1 MTTAPEAPPA
11 VFAEPERNVGRVWI
25 GGITTA
31 VLGLYMAFFTPIQVL
46 LPLQLAAIDED
57 GKVAAFGLVTGV
69 GALVAVVANPL
80 AGALS
85 DRTAGRFG
93 RRHPWTLGGVVLG
106 AGGLILLGHQSTV
119 LGVLIC
125 WCLAQGAL
133 NAAYASVNAGIPD
146 HVPVRQRAVVSGWI
160 GFPQAL
166 GLVLGAVI
174 VTMLV
179 TDIAA
184 GYLVIGVAAVVM
196 ALPFVLSTPDPPM
209 PRAVRKPF
217 NWRALAGTFWVSPRA
232 HPDFAW
238 AWFTRFLVMLG
249 NAIGTLY
256 LLYFLQDAVGYEQL
270 FPGHTAD
277 EGVLILVL
285 LYTTGVVATSVLG
298 GVVSDRIG
306 RRKAL
311 VAASSIVMAFAA
323 LLLTFWHTWPAA
335 IAAASIM
342 GAGFGVYLAVDQA
355 LITQVLP
362 AATDRA
368 KDLGI
373 INIAATAPQV
383 LGPALAAP
391 IVAHFGGYGTLY
403 ALATVT
409 TLLGGLL
416 VWKIKSV
423 P

>member
-1 MTTAPEAPPA
+1 M
-11 VFAEPERNVGRVWI
+11 
-25 GGITTA
+25 
-31 VLGLYMAFFTPIQVL
+31 

-85 DRTAGRFG
+85 DRTSGRFG
-93 RRHPWTLGGVVLG
+93 RRHPWTLGGVLLG
-106 AGGLILLGHQSTV
+106 AAALALLGHQGTV
-119 LGVLIC
+119 LGVLVC
-125 WCLAQGAL
+125 WCLAQAAL
-133 NAAYASVNAGIPD
+133 NAGYASVNAGIPD

-166 GLVLGAVI
+166 GLVLGAVV
-174 VTMLV
+174 VTVLV
-179 TDIAA
+179 TDLAA
-184 GYLVIGVAAVVM
+184 GYLAIGLAAVAL
-196 ALPFVLSTPDPPM
+196 ALPFVLSTPDPPL
-209 PRAVRKPF
+209 PRAARAPF
-217 NWRALAGTFWVSPRA
+217 SWRALRGMFWVSPRE

-256 LLYFLQDAVGYEQL
+256 LLYFLQDAVGYERL
-270 FPGHTAD
+270 FPGRSAD
-277 EGVLILVL
+277 EGVLVLVV
-285 LYTTGVVATSVLG
+285 LYTLGTVATAVAG

-306 RRKAL
+306 RRKPL
-311 VAASSIVMAFAA
+311 VAASCAVMASAA

-335 IAAASIM
+335 IAAAAIM
-342 GAGFGVYLAVDQA
+342 GAGFGVYLSVDQA

-362 AATDRA
+362 AAADRA

-373 INIAATAPQV
+373 INIASTAPQV

-391 IVAHFGGYGTLY
+391 VVAHFGGYGSLY
-403 ALATVT
+403 ALAAAV

-416 VWKIKSV
+416 IWKVKSV

>member
-1 MTTAPEAPPA
+1 VTAAPQAPPA
-11 VFAEPERNVGRVWI
+11 ALAEPERNVGPVWI
-25 GGITTA
+25 GGITAA
-31 VLGLYMAFFTPIQVL
+31 VLGLYTAFFTPIQVL

-69 GALVAVVANPL
+69 GALVAVIANPL

-85 DRTAGRFG
+85 DRTTGRFG

-106 AGGLILLGHQSTV
+106 AAALALLGHQGTV
-119 LGVLIC
+119 LGVLVC
-125 WCLAQGAL
+125 WCLAQAAL
-133 NAAYASVNAGIPD
+133 NAGYASVNAGIPD

-166 GLVLGAVI
+166 GLVLGAVV
-174 VTMLV
+174 VTVLV
-179 TDIAA
+179 TDLAA
-184 GYLVIGVAAVVM
+184 GYLAIGLAAVVL
-196 ALPFVLSTPDPPM
+196 ALPFVLSTPDPPL
-209 PRAVRKPF
+209 PRRARPPF
-217 NWRALAGTFWVSPRA
+217 SPRALARTFWVSPRA

-238 AWFTRFLVMLG
+238 AWSTRFLVMLG

-256 LLYFLQDAVGYEQL
+256 LLYFLQDAVGYERL
-270 FPGHTAD
+270 FPGRSAD
-277 EGVLILVL
+277 EGVLVLVV
-285 LYTTGVVATSVLG
+285 LYTAGVVATAVAG

-306 RRKAL
+306 RRKVL
-311 VAASSIVMAFAA
+311 VAASCAVMAFAA

-335 IAAASIM
+335 IAAATIM
-342 GAGFGVYLAVDQA
+342 GAGFGVYLSVDQA

-362 AATDRA
+362 AAADRA

-373 INIAATAPQV
+373 INIASTAPQV

-391 IVAHFGGYGTLY
+391 IVAHFGGYTALY
-403 ALATVT
+403 ALAAVT

-416 VWKIKSV
+416 IWKVKSV